1 MDKLKYPT
9 IVSIVGNAALAV
21 GLSFVAPASFVSITP
36 SLVTSQ
42 AMMAVI
48 GFGQAS
54 VMASTFG
61 RSQRAAAKQGFKQDI
76 TTYLLISGKIALLYI
91 LNQQYFYVRQLHSA
105 GMWSSALYFGAFIGP
120 TFGGVIT
127 DKLGFRT
134 TTTIFSGLVISYCI
148 IDCLEL
154 AWNVFVKKTDEL

>member
-1 MDKLKYPT
+1 MDKLRYPT

-21 GLSFVAPASFVSITP
+21 GLSFVAPASFVSISP

-61 RSQRAAAKQGFKQDI
+61 RSQRAAAKQGFRQDI
-76 TTYLLISGKIALLYI
+76 TTYLLISGKNSTVVNLPLYSESAIFLCATIALCR
-91 LNQQYFYVRQLHSA
+91 NVVV
-105 GMWSSALYFGAFIGP
+105 SALFWSVYWANFGRSNHGQ
-120 TFGGVIT
+120 T
-127 DKLGFRT
+127 GFQDHNYD
-134 TTTIFSGLVISYCI
+134 IFWSGHILLYH
-148 IDCLEL
+148 
-154 AWNVFVKKTDEL
+154 

>member
-21 GLSFVAPASFVSITP
+21 GLSFVGPASFVSITP

-76 TTYLLISGKIALLYI
+76 TTYLLISGKNSTALYSESAIFICATIALCRNVVVSTL
-91 LNQQYFYVRQLHSA
+91 F
-105 GMWSSALYFGAFIGP
+105 WSVYWANFGRSNYG
-120 TFGGVIT
+120 
-127 DKLGFRT
+127 
-134 TTTIFSGLVISYCI
+134 
-148 IDCLEL
+148 
-154 AWNVFVKKTDEL
+154 